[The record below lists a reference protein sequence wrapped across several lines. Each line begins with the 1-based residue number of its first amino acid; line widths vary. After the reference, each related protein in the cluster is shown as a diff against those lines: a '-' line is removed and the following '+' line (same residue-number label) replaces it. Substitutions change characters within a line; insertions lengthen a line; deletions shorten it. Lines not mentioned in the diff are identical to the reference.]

1 MTPGPTAPTHWLRSP
16 LAALVAAVLGAWL
29 VLCAYLYW
37 QQRALIY
44 FPQYTR
50 VDPALTDFALEREG
64 ITLRG
69 WVLHADAGDPILYF
83 GGNAERV
90 DITRRHLARL
100 FPQRTVY
107 LLAYRGYGASDGEPQ
122 ADALVADAVALYD
135 HVRSAHPG
143 RPIAAIGR
151 SLGSGVASQL
161 AARRPLERL
170 ALITPF
176 NDLAT
181 PAADRFPYV
190 PVRWLLRERFDSA
203 SALRGFRRPTLI
215 VQAGRDQVIPAHS
228 TEALITALP
237 SPPRHVHIAQ
247 ADHNDIDAHDRY
259 AQALRD
265 FFE

>member
-1 MTPGPTAPTHWLRSP
+1 MSGGSHWLQSP

-50 VDPALTDFALEREG
+50 VDPALTDFALERDG

-69 WVLHADAGDPILYF
+69 WVANPGAGDPVLYF

-90 DITRRHLARL
+90 EITRRAFATL
-100 FPQRTVY
+100 FPRRTVY
-107 LLAYRGYGASDGEPQ
+107 VMAYRGYGASEGEPQ
-122 ADALVADAVALYD
+122 ADALVADAVALHD
-135 HVRSAHPG
+135 HVRSRHPG

-151 SLGSGVASQL
+151 SLGSGIASQL

-170 ALITPF
+170 ALVTPF
-176 NDLAT
+176 DDLAT

-203 SALRGFRRPTLI
+203 TALRGFRGPTLI

-228 TEALITALP
+228 TEALIAALP

-259 AQALRD
+259 AQALRE